1 MSCVLRAHGES
12 FQVHEFLKKSSLQPD
27 SVFQKGDP
35 VASDGKKGSQHSASG
50 FSVSVSEA
58 DFADLEGQIREAIL
72 FLDEY
77 EDELRRLGSF
87 SGVQGVSLEFGIEW
101 REPSFLTDLP
111 GVGGPGSRTGLR
123 QTPVQTDVFPAD
135 LLWRAGALDIW
146 LAVTH
151 YFLSKESR
159 DSGASRKN

>member
-12 FQVHEFLKKSSLQPD
+12 FQVREFLEKSFLQPD
-27 SVFQKGDP
+27 TVYEKGDP
-35 VASDGKKGSQHSASG
+35 IVTSKQNGSRQPSSG
-50 FSVSVSEA
+50 FTVFVSQAGFS
-58 DFADLEGQIREAIL
+58 DLEGQIREATS

-87 SGVQGVSLEFGIEW
+87 AGVEGMSLDFGVQW
-101 REPSFLTDLP
+101 REAS
-111 GVGGPGSRTGLR
+111 
-123 QTPVQTDVFPAD
+123 VQTDVFPAD

-151 YFLSKESR
+151 YFIAEPNE
-159 DSGASRKN
+159 DAGTADKN

>member
-12 FQVHEFLKKSSLQPD
+12 FDVREFLKESPLRPNT
-27 SVFQKGDP
+27 VYEKGDP
-35 VASDGKKGSQHSASG
+35 IVTKGNGPRQRSSG
-50 FSVSVSEA
+50 FTVSVSNA
-58 DFADLEGQIREAIL
+58 DLDDLEGQIREAIS

-87 SGVQGVSLEFGIEW
+87 VGVDGISLDFGVQW
-101 REPSFLTDLP
+101 REASI
-111 GVGGPGSRTGLR
+111 
-123 QTPVQTDVFPAD
+123 QTDVFPAD

-151 YFLSKESR
+151 YFLTGQKENA
-159 DSGASRKN
+159 GAAHKN

>member
-12 FQVHEFLKKSSLQPD
+12 FDVREFLKESSLQPD
-27 SVFQKGDP
+27 TVYEKGDP
-35 VASDGKKGSQHSASG
+35 IVTKRNGSRQPSSG
-50 FSVSVSEA
+50 FTISVSQAS
-58 DFADLEGQIREAIL
+58 FSDLEGQIRDAIS

-87 SGVQGVSLEFGIEW
+87 VGVDGISLDFGVQW
-101 REPSFLTDLP
+101 REAS
-111 GVGGPGSRTGLR
+111 
-123 QTPVQTDVFPAD
+123 VQTDVFPAD

-151 YFLSKESR
+151 YLISGQKE
-159 DSGASRKN
+159 DALVHKN